1 MQSLKILVDNR
12 ERNMLMHEELS
23 NLGVAID
30 FAQLPVGDYII
41 SDRTCI
47 ERKTVPDFEK
57 SIIDNRLF
65 DQSKRLSSSFGKP
78 ILLIEGDEADFR
90 LSENVILGTILKL
103 YYDFNIQVIRS
114 RDPVQTAGIL
124 AKVAEREQ
132 TDEKREPRLVGEKRA
147 FSEYEQR
154 IMLLSMLPG
163 VGPMLAK
170 RLIGHFGSIRGV
182 ITASEEEL
190 CEVDKIGKKKAAKLY
205 SLINGSIKG

>member
-1 MQSLKILVDNR
+1 MQNLKILVDNR
-12 ERNMLMHEELS
+12 ERNLLMHEEFS
-23 NLGVAID
+23 NLGVAIA

-41 SDRTCI
+41 SDRTCV

-65 DQSKRLSSSFGKP
+65 DQVKRLSSSFGKP

-90 LSENVILGTILKL
+90 LSENVVLGAILKL
-103 YYDFNIQVIRS
+103 YYDFNIQVIKS
-114 RDPVQTAGIL
+114 RDPVQTAVIL

-132 TDEKREPRLVGEKRA
+132 TVDLREPRLIGEKRA

-170 RLIGHFGSIRGV
+170 RLIEHFGSIKNV
-182 ITASEEEL
+182 INATEEEF
-190 CEVDKIGKKKAAKLY
+190 CMIDKIGKKKAARLY
-205 SLINGSIKG
+205 ALINSGK